1 MEKGKN
7 TPKVKLI
14 SDQNRKIH
22 KLFLCN
28 KSNKKTQNKRNHL

>member
-14 SDQNRKIH
+14 SDQNRKRH
-22 KLFLCN
+22 KLFLCH
-28 KSNKKTQNKRNHL
+28 KKTQNKRNQL